1 MTLTKKEL
9 KQQTLANLRRGLDF
23 LPDSSEEAAALV
35 LELHIVALGAM
46 RIHDYLSAE
55 EAVMEVRTL
64 YAAVE
69 QAHPGKWEALGGQLV
84 PDALK
89 A

>member
-1 MTLTKKEL
+1 MTPTEL

-35 LELHIVALGAM
+35 LGLHMAALGM
-46 RIHDYLSAE
+46 MKHHDYLSAE

-84 PDALK
+84 PDALTV
-89 A
+89 

>member
-1 MTLTKKEL
+1 MPLTKQEI

-23 LPDSSEEAAALV
+23 LLGSSEEAAALV
-35 LELHIVALGAM
+35 IELHLTALGAM

-69 QAHPGKWEALGGQLV
+69 KAHPGKWEALGG
-84 PDALK
+84 PGRGCRMH
-89 A
+89 